1 MPPVDEKDQPGSC
14 SSEDESL
21 FNLKNRQTPQQ
32 LKHQQSKTALS
43 GDVTISES
51 KKTPQHAATNI
62 PSTNIEC
69 KPQAIV
75 DTQSSPQSFSKKPT
89 KSKSSTLVANTPSSS
104 ATPGAHR
111 TRSSSKLNTPSQQ
124 QNNDS
129 SSTTSSQI
137 SSDDDNHN
145 KQQVIVAAAA
155 AAAAAAAST
164 VTTRDKQQQPSPV
177 KAIGSSRVTTPV
189 ASPSKHQLTP
199 KSATNTDL
207 PPFTSQLSVKENKL
221 SVYDLDNDDAE
232 LTKNNSVFDLGESG
246 SEDKGGKLK
255 VGSPIKKVFTFVSV
269 IKIALKYLG
278 LKMF

>member
-1 MPPVDEKDQPGSC
+1 MPTVDEKDQPGSC

-51 KKTPQHAATNI
+51 KKTPQHSTTNI
-62 PSTNIEC
+62 SSTNIEC

-75 DTQSSPQSFSKKPT
+75 DTQSSPQSFLKKPT
-89 KSKSSTLVANTPSSS
+89 KSKSSTLVANTSSSS

-155 AAAAAAAST
+155 AASA
-164 VTTRDKQQQPSPV
+164 VTTRDKQQQQSPV
-177 KAIGSSRVTTPV
+177 KAISSSRVTTPV

-221 SVYDLDNDDAE
+221 SVYDLDNDDVE

-255 VGSPIKKVFTFVSV
+255 IGSPLKKVFTFVS
-269 IKIALKYLG
+269 
-278 LKMF
+278 FN